1 MELADFSHYLRVR
14 YGECDTQRVVFNARY
29 GEYVDVAFTEFLRA
43 IGYGLGAAQPLPEVQ
58 LVKQTTQ
65 WRGPARN
72 DQILRLTVRCL
83 RIGNTSF
90 VMRTEFFQHG
100 ADIAFA
106 DTETVYVHV
115 DHSFQKAP
123 LPAAF
128 ADALLAGAKGH
139 YSDHAGALSR
149 T

>member
-29 GEYVDVAFTEFLRA
+29 GDYVDVAFTEFLRA
-43 IGYGLGAAQPLPEVQ
+43 IGYGLGAAEPLPEVQ
-58 LVKQTTQ
+58 LVQQTTQ

-83 RIGNTSF
+83 RVGNTSF
-90 VMRTEFFQHG
+90 VIRTEFFQHG

-106 DTETVYVHV
+106 NTETVYVHV
-115 DHSFQKAP
+115 DQAFTKAP

-128 ADALLAGAKGH
+128 ANALLAGAKGQC
-139 YSDHAGALSR
+139 SDHAGALPRS
-149 T
+149 